1 MNVLETIKN
10 DKPTVAAIKDYY
22 NKVSAGLNLNNYQ
35 YFYFQCSE
43 SSSMEDCWWDYGFST
58 SDVSIDEN
66 NMIAIKIDEFVYYKD
81 KQIQEI
87 LDKLEIKEFDKATLI
102 NTLTNEIYLFLIISC
117 RSSVCK
123 ILSPVNFYFIISS
136 KFH

>member
-22 NKVSAGLNLNNYQ
+22 NKVSVGLNLNNYQ

-43 SSSMEDCWWDYGFST
+43 MSTMEDSWWDYGFST
-58 SDVSIDEN
+58 SDFSIDEN
-66 NMIAIKIDEFVYYKD
+66 NMIAIAIDEFVYYKD

-87 LDKLEIKEFDKATLI
+87 LDKLESNAVLAHKRYELQEKMKRIKQDF
-102 NTLTNEIYLFLIISC
+102 
-117 RSSVCK
+117 
-123 ILSPVNFYFIISS
+123 
-136 KFH
+136 